1 MLTHNIRMVAD
12 TLKEICERYE
22 KTKNIRLKRIKYL
35 RSKEEYLVTLTDDSK
50 HIVPKEIINKYIE
63 SLGDRKGTE
72 IAGHLL
78 HSIDLEESILESGL
92 PQTSDA
98 WEGDIEKV
106 NEYLKDKEEKE
117 NE

>member
-1 MLTHNIRMVAD
+1 MLTHNIHMVAD
-12 TLKEICERYE
+12 TLKEICKRHER
-22 KTKNIRLKRIKYL
+22 TKHIRLKRIKYL
-35 RSKEEYLVTLTDDSK
+35 RAKAEYLVTLTDDSK
-50 HIVPKEIINKYIE
+50 HIVPKELINKYIE
-63 SLGDRKGTE
+63 SLGDKKGTE

-78 HSIDLEESILESGL
+78 HPIDLEESILESGI
-92 PQTSDA
+92 PETSDA